1 MTLFGRMG
9 GASAWLTTSTL
20 RVSRSIAGTT
30 EIDHIAE
37 VAIG

>member
-1 MTLFGRMG
+1 VAHDQHPKRQ
-9 GASAWLTTSTL
+9 
-20 RVSRSIAGTT
+20 VSRSIAGTT